1 MSGGWA
7 TNIALVNNS
16 SSMITGRVDV
26 FDTTGNPLAVDLNG
40 ATQSTFTYSILPNG
54 TFVLAP
60 RDANGQSP
68 F

>member
-1 MSGGWA
+1 MAGGWA
-7 TNIALVNNS
+7 TQVALVNS
-16 SSMITGRVDV
+16 GTSTITGRIDV
-26 FDTTGNPLAVDLNG
+26 FDVNGNPLGVKLNG
-40 ATQSTFTYSILPNG
+40 ATQSTFTYSIAAGG